1 MDNSGHCS
9 KIIVGK
15 TVTKTKTKQSK
26 NMIETLTKEMRTYK
40 TFLINGILDFQQNN
54 EFTRDELESKT
65 IRTLE
70 RIYDTIGL

>member
-1 MDNSGHCS
+1 MDNNGHCS

-15 TVTKTKTKQSK
+15 TVTKTKQSK

>member
-1 MDNSGHCS
+1 
-9 KIIVGK
+9 
-15 TVTKTKTKQSK
+15 
-26 NMIETLTKEMRTYK
+26 MIEKLTKEMRTYK
-40 TFLINGILDFQQNN
+40 TFLIDGILDFQQNN